1 MKNRPFFTRASSFG
15 CYEGVLAEAINLFK
29 FRGIKRLSDPL
40 GRLLLACDLS
50 DIDAII
56 PVPLSIKSLR
66 KRGFNQSSLL
76 AKVVS
81 DNTKIP
87 LFMNVLTKKRE
98 TLPQIGLSA
107 KKRRSNIKG
116 AFRAEK
122 DIHGLKVLLL
132 DDVMTTTA
140 TANECSKE
148 LLKAGAKDVTVLT
161 LARAS
166 DL

>member
-29 FRGIKRLSDPL
+29 FLGVRRLSSPL
-40 GRLLLACDLS
+40 GRLLLACDMT

-81 DNTKIP
+81 DNTGIP
-87 LFMNVLTKKRE
+87 LFMNVLAKKRE

-107 KKRRSNIKG
+107 KERISNIKG

-122 DIHGLKVLLL
+122 NLHGMKVLLI

-140 TANECSKE
+140 TVNECSKE
-148 LLKAGAKDVTVLT
+148 LLKGRAKDVTVLT